1 LQWDPNARKECFAL
15 FRGVGSYTSPGN
27 KTDRRI
33 DSPQTDRRT
42 CSLKI
47 NKTKAS
53 SFHDCSDELDDA
65 FITDLR
71 MTEGIGKLVADA
83 LQSVALK
90 LIGRN
95 HRP

>member
-1 LQWDPNARKECFAL
+1 M
-15 FRGVGSYTSPGN
+15 
-27 KTDRRI
+27 
-33 DSPQTDRRT
+33 
-42 CSLKI
+42 KI

-90 LIGRN
+90 LVGRN